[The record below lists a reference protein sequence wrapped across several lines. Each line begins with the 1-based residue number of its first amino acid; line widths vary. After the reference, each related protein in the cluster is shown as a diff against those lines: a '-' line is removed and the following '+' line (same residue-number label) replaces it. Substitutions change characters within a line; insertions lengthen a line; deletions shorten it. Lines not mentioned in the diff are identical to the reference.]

1 MKTLLVGAL
10 ASNFFVRKF
19 LELTELVF
27 TRAPLVRLIY
37 AAIRDLLEAFV
48 GDQKRFDKPVAV
60 ALTPDGAVR
69 SFGFVTQ
76 EELDF
81 LAMPGHVAVY
91 LPFSYSMSG
100 GLVVV
105 PRERVERLDAD
116 SASMM
121 ALVVSGGISR
131 VGARHERPQR

>member
-1 MKTLLVGAL
+1 MNWIIKNFLRGLVI
-10 ASNFFVRKF
+10 V
-19 LELTELVF
+19 V
-27 TRAPLVRLIY
+27 PI
-37 AAIRDLLEAFV
+37 AITVYVVVE
-48 GDQKRFDKPVAV
+48 QNRFDKPVAV

-69 SFGFVTQ
+69 SLGFVTQ
-76 EELDF
+76 EDLGF

-100 GLVVV
+100 GLVIV

-131 VGARHERPQR
+131 VGARHERAPR